1 MELQKFINETDN
13 YLQELRK
20 LRLNV
25 IRYKKL
31 ALIKTYKNNEYDYET
46 YPWMR
51 YCRGVVIDT
60 DTHKILCIPPM
71 KSEEVTEL
79 DECVLSDVQD
89 KEYSVLL
96 DGTMIN
102 MFYYQDKWILST
114 RSSIG
119 AKTKWDG
126 KRTFATLFKESAPDT
141 NWNDKLQQDHCYSF
155 VLVHKNNRI
164 VSPVNDNG
172 IFLVEQHKI
181 GEEIEKV
188 PLDDLEGVHNAITF
202 ESDYLDNYRG
212 DLYFSIKGFTIKT
225 KGMRYKWMNPSYK
238 YVSSLK
244 MNHNHKLM
252 NYVSLRQ
259 QRLLTEYLQYFPE
272 ESHLFTTYRDDYNS
286 IRDDIFNG
294 YLSHFVHKNKELQD
308 IPYPLRPILYEL
320 HKHYLETQERTTMKV
335 VSDYLHHMD
344 GKRITFIHNYLFT

>member
-1 MELQKFINETDN
+1 
-13 YLQELRK
+13 
-20 LRLNV
+20 
-25 IRYKKL
+25 
-31 ALIKTYKNNEYDYET
+31 
-46 YPWMR
+46 
-51 YCRGVVIDT
+51 
-60 DTHKILCIPPM
+60 M
-71 KSEEVTEL
+71 KSDEITDI
-79 DECVLSDVQD
+79 DECILPDVPD

-102 MFYYQDKWILST
+102 MFYYQEEWIVST

-126 KRTFATLFKESAPDT
+126 KQTFANLFKESSPDT
-141 NWNDKLQQDHCYSF
+141 NWKDQLQTDNCYSF

-164 VSPVNDNG
+164 VSPVNENG
-172 IFLVEQHKI
+172 IFLAEQHKI
-181 GEEIEKV
+181 GEVIEKV
-188 PLDDLEGVHNAITF
+188 SLDDLEGVKNVITF
-202 ESDYLDNYRG
+202 QSDYLDNYRG

-225 KGMRYKWMNPSYK
+225 KGMRYKWMNPTYM

-252 NYVSLRQ
+252 NYISLRQ
-259 QRLLTEYLQYFPE
+259 KRLLTDYLQYFPE
-272 ESHLFTTYRDDYNS
+272 ESHLFTIYRDDYNS

-308 IPYPLRPILYEL
+308 ISYPLRPILYEL
-320 HKHYLETQERTTMKV
+320 HKNYIETQERTTMTV
-335 VSDYLHHMD
+335 VSDYLHQMD